1 MNTERLRHRVL
12 MLEVSMN
19 ERNIISVPSVSLCGN
34 YIITQRHGE
43 HGIEI
48 QDFNAGGEDEG
59 L

>member
-1 MNTERLRHRVL
+1 
-12 MLEVSMN
+12 MN
-19 ERNIISVPSVSLCGN
+19 ERNMISVSLCGN